1 MKIVKS
7 SDAPKGTN
15 ISNTSNKVIL
25 IQGAMDIEVEY
36 LISKLNNIEKIIISE
51 YEFWTGN
58 IGSNKIIIS
67 KTRIGTLNATIST
80 TIGIINFHPD
90 FVINQGIAGAHRV
103 DLHTGDIVI
112 GEKCCNINAYSIPSK
127 EKGQG
132 SDPFQWEVSKS
143 KAQMLFADT
152 NLVNVVEKALKGI
165 LGSGDIF
172 NREFDRI
179 MWINN
184 IFRK

>member
-1 MKIVKS
+1 MKIVNS
-7 SDAPKGTN
+7 SN
-15 ISNTSNKVIL
+15 MSNKVIL

-36 LISKLNNIEKIIISE
+36 LISKLNNIEKRIISE
-51 YEFWTGN
+51 YEFWIGN
-58 IGSNKIIIS
+58 TENNKIIVS

-90 FVINQGIAGAHRV
+90 FIINQGIAGAHRV

-132 SDPFQWEVSKS
+132 SNPFQWEVSKS

-152 NLVNVVEKALKGI
+152 NLVNVVEKALKENTKNKCIKGI
-165 LGSGDIF
+165 LGSGDVF

>member
-36 LISKLNNIEKIIISE
+36 LISKLNNIEKRIISE

-80 TIGIINFHPD
+80 TIGIINFHKSGNCWCSQSR
-90 FVINQGIAGAHRV
+90 FAHRRYCYW
-103 DLHTGDIVI
+103 G
-112 GEKCCNINAYSIPSK
+112 K
-127 EKGQG
+127 
-132 SDPFQWEVSKS
+132 
-143 KAQMLFADT
+143 MLQY
-152 NLVNVVEKALKGI
+152 
-165 LGSGDIF
+165 
-172 NREFDRI
+172 
-179 MWINN
+179 
-184 IFRK
+184 